1 MENRISASQAHSIAS
16 GEYEKMMSI
25 RVGEF
30 LNEVYKGI
38 RRSSEGGMFETSVNI
53 NIFGNEYRDGIA
65 EVLELDGYKA
75 RYDHRYYDSQ
85 DYITVS
91 WRTPTH

>member
-16 GEYEKMMSI
+16 GEYEQLMSI

-38 RRSSEGGMFETSVNI
+38 LRSSECGMFKTSVDISIVDNK
-53 NIFGNEYRDGIA
+53 YRDGIV

-75 RYDHRYYDSQ
+75 RYNHRDYDGQ
-85 DYITVS
+85 DYITVF
-91 WRTPTH
+91 WKTPT